1 LGPSL
6 GLALRTAF
14 FGLIGWEMARL
25 GTAATL
31 LTVSHAISGEVWA
44 VLLIA
49 PAVASIVLM
58 YFSLREVATALTSR
72 GQGPRA

>member
-1 LGPSL
+1 
-6 GLALRTAF
+6 
-14 FGLIGWEMARL
+14 MARL

-31 LTVSHAISGEVWA
+31 LTVSHAIAGEAWA
-44 VLLIA
+44 VMLIA

-58 YFSLREVATALTSR
+58 YFSLREVATALASR